1 MNTLFAALQ
10 TITTNRLQAN
20 KALEEAAL
28 KANNGLAPTMDKLG
42 RLHAPV
48 NGYVWEDSTYRG
60 GEYLA
65 IEGGKVGMNCKARL
79 KVSKRLIDFLQA
91 NNFKV
96 SSGKIWTDNN
106 SGLSVCYAYLE
117 NLTLAERELIEGL
130 ALKQNTK
137 QLVLVSTAE
146 KEGLNIGKAFKF
158 NTRQINTAAGHHCE
172 HFFNVYVDGL
182 SSEVYNLIKFDINK
196 GKYVALPG
204 LKGEQVA
211 FHYPTNKDFIDLT
224 DSEVLEL
231 NEAQELKTSQGQAEE
246 VELVKPMLTRL
257 EQLEQLKTRLSG
269 LLLLTSVGTEL
280 LRIGKLLVKVHNRI
294 ESYN

>member
-1 MNTLFAALQ
+1 MNTLFAALK
-10 TITTNRLQAN
+10 TITTKRLQAN
-20 KALEEAAL
+20 KALEAAAL
-28 KANNGLAPTMDKLG
+28 KANNGLAPTMDNMG

-48 NGYVWEDSTYRG
+48 NGYVWEDSTYKG

-65 IEGGKVGMNCKARL
+65 IEGGKVGLNCKARL
-79 KVSKRLIDFLQA
+79 KVSARLVEFLQA

-96 SSGKIWTDNN
+96 SSGKSWTDNN

-117 NLTLAERELIEGL
+117 NLTQAEAAVIEGV

-224 DSEVLEL
+224 D
-231 NEAQELKTSQGQAEE
+231 NETLELKTSQEQAEK
-246 VELVKPMLTRL
+246 VELVKPMLTRI

-269 LLLLTSVGTEL
+269 LLSVSNAAGM
-280 LRIGKLLVKVHNRI
+280 LRVGKLLLKVHNRI